1 MVSRKQWRKQTLQTI
16 ALICLQSTN
25 VSYIPGCSSNMSRNT
40 PVSCTASGEMFLH
53 LSDCH
58 IATEVNA
65 KPVCASASVCV
76 CVCVFPKKAS
86 SSTLRSCN
94 TALIT
99 HPLTFLKAHFE
110 RGRENPN
117 QLNATER
124 TLMSRERILHR
135 SRCSAIFSPRRMSES
150 RAADGR
156 AGRFFKTAQ
165 SSELLHPCTTPVIVR
180 YLPAV
185 FTQW

>member
-1 MVSRKQWRKQTLQTI
+1 MVSRKQWRKQTLQII

-40 PVSCTASGEMFLH
+40 PVSCIASGEMFLH

-65 KPVCASASVCV
+65 KPV

-110 RGRENPN
+110 SGRENPN

-124 TLMSRERILHR
+124 TLMSRERILRR

-150 RAADGR
+150 WAADGR